1 MQGAIREGVLAWA
14 PLNGPSCPW
23 VRRSQNVATIVAAAF
38 TARWN
43 DVGEFSKGITLLAGL
58 PGAHSWNLTVTSW
71 VARAV
76 YYFIIFPCVH
86 RTWHSSLHGI
96 GWFSDQS
103 VMPDSFSAV
112 WTVAHQ
118 APLSKVF
125 SRQEYWSGLPC
136 PPPGDCPRPG
146 TEPVSLASPAMAG
159 GFFTTE
165 SPAREHTITHQ
176 LTRHIGVSCA
186 VYFSLPTSCHL

>member
-1 MQGAIREGVLAWA
+1 MWHLCHSGTRSSGWRKKGALKQNAKSSHMMQGATCEDVLAWA

-43 DVGEFSKGITLLAGL
+43 DVGEFPKGITLLAGL

-76 YYFIIFPCVH
+76 YYFIIFPYVH

-96 GWFSDQS
+96 GQFSDQS
-103 VMPDSFSAV
+103 VMSVSFSTL

-118 APLSKVF
+118 AYLSMGF
-125 SRQEYWSGLPC
+125 SRQEY
-136 PPPGDCPRPG
+136 
-146 TEPVSLASPAMAG
+146 
-159 GFFTTE
+159 
-165 SPAREHTITHQ
+165 
-176 LTRHIGVSCA
+176 
-186 VYFSLPTSCHL
+186 